1 MKVYQNMATHILLNS
16 AQVQWTQM
24 RDVALKKCARSLWHA
39 SGIEIIKYGLASKQ
53 Q

>member
-16 AQVQWTQM
+16 VQVQWTQM
-24 RDVALKKCARSLWHA
+24 RDVALNLWHA
-39 SGIEIIKYGLASKQ
+39 SGIEIIKYGVANKQ